1 MTNGIGNH
9 GSGPS
14 KKGKPSKPAGKK
26 TAGLGEYG
34 ITVNDVNPGFMETV
48 RDYTTHPGLTPE
60 HSARLARERNP
71 IKRQSRPD
79 ELAFAV
85 AFLCSERAGAITGS
99 AIHIDAGE
107 RMFG

>member
-1 MTNGIGNH
+1 MGQGVGLH
-9 GSGPS
+9 RRRGGGPL
-14 KKGKPSKPAGKK
+14 A
-26 TAGLGEYG
+26 AGLGEYG